1 MIVESFNRRA
11 IIAKHVRERNSR
23 ERSERKTKDS
33 LDGGIKFN
41 ANLDP
46 GFEGFGESGDVHV
59 GSGLV
64 AHFDSTVEA
73 DDPILDTAVAAGEY
87 FQMAP
92 LELRAEM

>member
-11 IIAKHVRERNSR
+11 VISRHVRERNSQA
-23 ERSERKTKDS
+23 RSEHTKGS

-41 ANLDP
+41 TNLDP
-46 GFEGFGESGDVHV
+46 GFEGFGESSDVHLAA
-59 GSGLV
+59 GLV
-64 AHFDSTVEA
+64 AHFESTVES
-73 DDPILDTAVAAGEY
+73 DDPILASAVMAGEY